1 MTYPNRIQQE
11 RYTHQGRPVL
21 LSAVELS
28 PGQFET
34 ALLSAD
40 CETEYVILHSE
51 SEATV
56 LSDFAHLRRTHRP
69 DNEIPALSGKYAALR
84 DSLRAARAAG
94 LAAAARVPDGGTC
107 NLDSPTISLP
117 RWRSALVEEA
127 ARQAGCGCYRWST
140 SGSVYVF
147 PLHTPGQANKRETA
161 AETATAYLQSQGY
174 DALAYSQID

>member
-40 CETEYVILHSE
+40 CETEYVILHSK

-69 DNEIPALSGKYAALR
+69 DNEIPALSGKYAA
-84 DSLRAARAAG
+84 RAAG

-107 NLDSPTISLP
+107 NLDSPAISLP

-174 DALAYSQID
+174 DALTYSQID

>member
-1 MTYPNRIQQE
+1 M
-11 RYTHQGRPVL
+11 L

-28 PGQFET
+28 PGHFET

-51 SEATV
+51 SELTA

-84 DSLRAARAAG
+84 DSLWAAQAAG
-94 LAAAARVPDGGTC
+94 LAAAARIPDGGTC
-107 NLDSPTISLP
+107 NLDSPAVSLP
-117 RWRSALVEEA
+117 RWRSAMVEEA
-127 ARQAGCGCYRWST
+127 ARQAGCGCFRCGT
-140 SGSVYVF
+140 FRGVYVF
-147 PLHTPGQANKRETA
+147 PFQVPGQANIRETA

-174 DALAYSQID
+174 DALTYSQID